1 VASRPDALDGD
12 RAFFA
17 ALIAAD
23 TRALEAVLA
32 DDFMLIDVMSGSE
45 VARAALLE
53 LVGTRSLIFDSIEPG
68 ETRVRVHDGAAI
80 ITGRTRMSGRFG
92 ATAFTVASRYTHVFV
107 WQDERW
113 RLVAAQGTQIAPP
126 PA

>member
-1 VASRPDALDGD
+1 MASRTDPLDGD

-80 ITGRTRMSGRFG
+80 VTGRTRMSGRFG

-113 RLVAAQGTQIAPP
+113 RLVAAQGTQITPP

>member
-45 VARAALLE
+45 VARPALLE
-53 LVGTRSLIFDSIEPG
+53 LVGTRSMIFDSIEPG

-80 ITGRTRMSGRFG
+80 VTGRTRMSGRFG